1 MAKEFFK
8 FILAGVSN
16 TLIGMLLIFFF
27 YNKLALGYWASTALG
42 YLAGGVWAYFM
53 SRYFVFRYQ
62 KKEKWLIIRFALNM
76 AVCYF
81 MAYLIAKPAT
91 VRICHYAMPQLS
103 KRMTEKTA
111 IVMGMGIYTLLNF
124 LGQRFICFRTSVQE
138 QTHDRTD
145 A

>member
-27 YNKLALGYWASTALG
+27 YNKLELGYWASTAMG

-53 SRYFVFRYQ
+53 SRYFVFRYE

-81 MAYLIAKPAT
+81 MAYLIAKPVA
-91 VRICHYAMPQLS
+91 VRICQSVVPQFS
-103 KRMTEKTA
+103 AERTEKTA
-111 IVMGMGIYTLLNF
+111 IVMGMGIYTMLNF
-124 LGQRFICFRTSVQE
+124 LGQKFICFRKNVQA
-138 QTHDRTD
+138 D
-145 A
+145 